1 MDLLEAMD
9 KKIEAMEAELKAV
22 KTARSILA
30 PVQSGSVP
38 DEVAIEHTQNHLGD
52 TGAIDPDD
60 LGLPSKKVTKKDTL
74 SETVKNVIK
83 RFNKKEF
90 TVNHVVAALSQMGK
104 VTTNEKHYKNR
115 VSGVIRT
122 LTDDGVL
129 ERTHKGGGN
138 DPHKY
143 REQEESPQMALVNN
157 EG

>member
-1 MDLLEAMD
+1 MYLVAWHWRDKLAMD
-9 KKIEAMEAELKAV
+9 IHSD
-22 KTARSILA
+22 SIF
-30 PVQSGSVP
+30 
-38 DEVAIEHTQNHLGD
+38 N
-52 TGAIDPDD
+52 
-60 LGLPSKKVTKKDTL
+60 VTLTPF
-74 SETVKNVIK
+74 I
-83 RFNKKEF
+83 